1 MVVRFENEV
10 VLGGKSVLEIDVRK
24 VKVKDI
30 KNASNVKGG
39 SVEQDIWLMSALIG
53 ASIAEIEELEVE
65 DYLKIKEANEKKQ
78 SQNGVNA

>member
-24 VKVKDI
+24 AKVKDI

>member
-30 KNASNVKGG
+30 KNANNVKGG
-39 SVEQDIWLMSALIG
+39 KIEQDIWLVATLVG
-53 ASIAEIEELEVE
+53 ASCEEVEELNIDDYEKISEVN
-65 DYLKIKEANEKKQ
+65 AKKQ
-78 SQNGVNA
+78 SPNGENA